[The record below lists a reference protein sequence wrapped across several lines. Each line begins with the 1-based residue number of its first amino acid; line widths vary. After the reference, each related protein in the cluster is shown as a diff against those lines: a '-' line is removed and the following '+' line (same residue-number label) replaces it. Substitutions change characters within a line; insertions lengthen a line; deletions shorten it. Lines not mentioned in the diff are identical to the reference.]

1 MPDFIETPDFLNAST
16 SLRDHGASRVQFDPA
31 NDDHIISLE
40 TFLRTGNWGEIQF
53 LCEAPY
59 TDVPMTVLMKFA
71 LHETGIAR
79 ETPEERAIR
88 FETMNLVIPA
98 KRETR
103 DEKEARL
110 AAVNKKIS
118 DALAAN

>member
-16 SLRDHGASRVQFDPA
+16 SLRDHGSARVQFDPA

-40 TFLRTGNWGEIQF
+40 TFLCTGNWGKIQF

-71 LHETGIAR
+71 LHETGIVR

-103 DEKEARL
+103 EQKEARL
-110 AAVNKKIS
+110 AAVNQKIS

>member
-16 SLRDHGASRVQFDPA
+16 ALRDHGAARVQFDPSRQSHL
-31 NDDHIISLE
+31 DSFDS
-40 TFLRTGNWGEIQF
+40 FLRTGNWGEIQF

-71 LHETGIAR
+71 LYEQSIVR

-88 FETMNLVIPA
+88 FGTMNLVIPA

-110 AAVNKKIS
+110 AAVNQKIA